1 MFPLKANTF
10 RCILIVLVCFAF
22 YGNTIQNDYAYDDS
36 VVITENAFT
45 QKGVAGIPEIFGN
58 NTFRGSYDDHPTVK
72 RYRPLTLATFAVE
85 HQFFGLNPHVSHFNN
100 VLLLILASLSLD
112 ALLSKVFA
120 RTPGLSRHL
129 DFPLIAVL
137 LFIAHPVHTEVV
149 ANIKGRDELLVLLGA
164 SSATLFVLKYRDT
177 RELRFL
183 RWSFFSFLV
192 ALFSKENAITFLGIV
207 PLTIYYYNE
216 EKWSTYVRS
225 MLPFFA
231 ASAVFL
237 AATWMALGRAQPQL
251 QSDIITEPFTYA
263 TASQRFAT
271 VFYTFGIYL
280 KLLVFPHP
288 LTIDYY
294 PFHIKLANWNSPIVW
309 VSLLTYVALGA
320 YAALNLRRRS
330 VVAYGIAFYLL
341 SFSIVSN
348 LPFSVGTFMSERFL
362 FIPSL
367 GFVIALAWFLSTKVF
382 QVIQHEKL
390 ILATISL
397 VCLTKTYHR
406 NGQWKNDFT
415 LFTAD
420 IGTSSNSIKGNL
432 AASVSYLEESQR
444 VGDSELATRYR
455 SSALEHSK
463 KAISL
468 YESFVDA
475 QHLRGTSYDHAL
487 TLLCDCYSVNGL
499 LEDALSC
506 YKQALR
512 IVSNRVQLC
521 ATIETTIDKS
531 PDLDFKLRS
540 YTEFADLVPD
550 NFLFAYRLGYLYG
563 KEKNDLARSI
573 QYLQRAVR
581 IDPKETHALE
591 ALSHAYKLSKDYEKA
606 AFYLEKATAESPNSL
621 SHLTRLLAIYKL
633 ARNREKQSEIELR
646 IGELQQ

>member
-1 MFPLKANTF
+1 MKQRACLLLMFIFLVSAPLLRAEPGKSQDRLTKVLQTGQLRVCIWPDYYGISYRNPKTQQLVGIDIDLARELARDLGPEVRVEFVDSSFARLIEDVTAD
-10 RCILIVLVCFAF
+10 RCDIAMFAI
-22 YGNTIQNDYAYDDS
+22 GMTPARA
-36 VVITENAFT
+36 EKLRFT
-45 QKGVAGIPEIFGN
+45 Q
-58 NTFRGSYDDHPTVK
+58 
-72 RYRPLTLATFAVE
+72 
-85 HQFFGLNPHVSHFNN
+85 PH
-100 VLLLILASLSLD
+100 
-112 ALLSKVFA
+112 
-120 RTPGLSRHL
+120 
-129 DFPLIAVL
+129 
-137 LFIAHPVHTEVV
+137 
-149 ANIKGRDELLVLLGA
+149 
-164 SSATLFVLKYRDT
+164 
-177 RELRFL
+177 
-183 RWSFFSFLV
+183 
-192 ALFSKENAITFLGIV
+192 
-207 PLTIYYYNE
+207 
-216 EKWSTYVRS
+216 
-225 MLPFFA
+225 
-231 ASAVFL
+231 
-237 AATWMALGRAQPQL
+237 L
-251 QSDIITEPFTYA
+251 QSDIITEPFAYA

-271 VFYTFGIYL
+271 VFYTFGVYL

-420 IGTSSNSIKGNL
+420 VGTSSNSIKGNL